1 MTLAAAYGRDCLS
14 ITLGDGD
21 EEKFMDNVRGCV
33 RPPAGSQNPH
43 PLFCCALWKKL
54 IKTGCKWRW
63 AVGDEHVGVEQW
75 SGKSKYTRP
84 QRESWQKRREGRP
97 PGGRR
102 EDGIEIQNEGESEK
116 IVHWITAL
124 LYGHNVY
131 FLTHWFKHSAIDLQK
146 KNGLE
151 SFYKS
156 LKFRN
161 QL

>member
-1 MTLAAAYGRDCLS
+1 MTPAAAYGRDCLS

-33 RPPAGSQNPH
+33 RPPASSEAPH

-84 QRESWQKRREGRP
+84 QRENWQKGREGRP
-97 PGGRR
+97 RGTSWRR
-102 EDGIEIQNEGESEK
+102 HWDSKWRSSWEDC
-116 IVHWITAL
+116 L
-124 LYGHNVY
+124 LNNRTSVRPQSLDSDLNYVY
-131 FLTHWFKHSAIDLQK
+131 FLIHWFKT
-146 KNGLE
+146 
-151 SFYKS
+151 
-156 LKFRN
+156 
-161 QL
+161 